1 MRNNDSFK
9 GENNQRAP
17 DLYPANNITSNEGDK
32 MAEVNEEKE
41 DKQLLGKKRKSTSL
55 QKNASSQN
63 KLKKEDI
70 VLPEAHGQTKN
81 ESNSEGPNHQNGLC
95 PEINSE
101 QLRQSNIHSLL
112 ENLENLENLLMRVG
126 ILLNLEIMNE
136 FLEELEVMAFCEA
149 STEASSDS
157 GEKEEDGPNNE
168 DQN

>member
-9 GENNQRAP
+9 GENNQRSP

-41 DKQLLGKKRKSTSL
+41 DKQFLGKKRKSTSL

-112 ENLENLENLLMRVG
+112 ENLENLLMRVG

-136 FLEELEVMAFCEA
+136 FLEELEEMAFC
-149 STEASSDS
+149 EASSDS